1 MLLEWLTSLT
11 TPCPLPEARRLGYL
25 REAIAIPARHR
36 RCRDAWA
43 SHLEQSQSA
52 IRDAIARCE
61 HKRTALVIG
70 SGALLDIPLREL
82 SEAFGEVILVD
93 MVHPRAALR
102 TIRKYS
108 NVGIQYIDIT
118 EITRDIC
125 AARKGRALPLSH
137 PRYALDRRDIDLVVS
152 VNLLSQ
158 LPLLPERYLRKRG
171 FEEAAIRD
179 CCRQI
184 ISAHLEYLEKFD
196 AQLCLI
202 TDTEHR
208 LYEGDRLLER
218 EDRLYG
224 LTLPAPTRQWRW
236 HIAPTGEI
244 DRFDHYKEVVCVT
257 AL

>member
-1 MLLEWLTSLT
+1 MLLEWLSSLT
-11 TPCPLPEARRLGYL
+11 TLCPLAEARRLGYL
-25 REAIAIPARHR
+25 HEAIAIPARYR
-36 RCRDAWA
+36 RCREAWKP
-43 SHLEQSQSA
+43 HLEQSQQA

-82 SEAFGEVILVD
+82 SEAFGEVMLVD
-93 MVHPRAALR
+93 IAHPRAALR
-102 TIRKYS
+102 EIRKYT
-108 NVGIQYIDIT
+108 NVTAQYIDIT
-118 EITRDIC
+118 EIAREIC
-125 AARKGRALPLSH
+125 VAKKGRALPLSR

-152 VNLLSQ
+152 ANLLSQ

-171 FEEAAIRD
+171 FEEAAIHG

-184 ISAHLEYLEKFD
+184 LSAHLEYLEGFD
-196 AQLCLI
+196 ARLCLI

-208 LYEGDRLLER
+208 IYEGDRLRER

-224 LTLPAPTRQWRW
+224 LTLPAPASQWRW
-236 HIAPTGEI
+236 HIAPAGEI
-244 DRFDHYKEVVCVT
+244 DRSDHYTEVVCVT